1 MQKDKNALMKYYLR
15 GLGTGLAVAVILLG
29 ISGVNAKTLGNQ
41 EKDPGEVAKA
51 SVSEDVKGGK
61 ESSETIES
69 SETVETSETIE
80 SSETVETSETI
91 ESSEIVE
98 TAETSEAIESS
109 ETVGTAETS
118 EAIESSESVETSE
131 AIESS
136 ETVEIVETSEVIE
149 SSESVSTSET
159 KEVHGGIQP
168 SEAADGDFTLTVQRG
183 YSSWTVAK
191 ILAEAGIVGDAK
203 TYDAYLCSHGYDKQI
218 SVGTFIIP
226 EGSSDEEIAK
236 IITGTK

>member
-61 ESSETIES
+61 ESGEAIESSETVETSEAIESSETVESSETIESSETVETSETIES

-98 TAETSEAIESS
+98 SS
-109 ETVGTAETS
+109 EVT
-118 EAIESSESVETSE
+118 ESSESVP
-131 AIESS
+131 
-136 ETVEIVETSEVIE
+136 
-149 SSESVSTSET
+149 TSET
-159 KEVHGGIQP
+159 KEVYGGIQP
-168 SEAADGDFTLTVQRG
+168 SEASEGDFTLTVQRG

-191 ILAEAGIVGDAK
+191 ILAEAGIVADAK
-203 TYDAYLCSHGYDKQI
+203 TYDAYLCSNGYDKRI

>member
-1 MQKDKNALMKYYLR
+1 MKYYLR

-51 SVSEDVKGGK
+51 SVSEEVKGVK
-61 ESSETIES
+61 ESSEVIES
-69 SETVETSETIE
+69 SET
-80 SSETVETSETI
+80 
-91 ESSEIVE
+91 
-98 TAETSEAIESS
+98 
-109 ETVGTAETS
+109 
-118 EAIESSESVETSE
+118 VETSE

-136 ETVEIVETSEVIE
+136 ETVETSEAIESSETVETSEAIESSETVETSEAIESSETVETSEAIESSESVESSEVIE
-149 SSESVSTSET
+149 SSESAPTSET
-159 KEVHGGIQP
+159 KEVQGSIQP
-168 SEAADGDFTLTVQRG
+168 SEAAEGDFTLTVQRG

-191 ILAEAGIVGDAK
+191 ILAEAGIVEDAK
-203 TYDAYLCSHGYDKQI
+203 TYDAYLCSHGYDKRI
-218 SVGTFIIP
+218 SVGTFVIP

>member
-51 SVSEDVKGGK
+51 SVSEEVKGVK
-61 ESSETIES
+61 ESSEVIES
-69 SETVETSETIE
+69 SET
-80 SSETVETSETI
+80 
-91 ESSEIVE
+91 
-98 TAETSEAIESS
+98 
-109 ETVGTAETS
+109 
-118 EAIESSESVETSE
+118 VETSE

-136 ETVEIVETSEVIE
+136 ETVETSEAIESSETVETSEAIESSETVETSEAIESSESVESSEVIE
-149 SSESVSTSET
+149 SSESAPTSET
-159 KEVHGGIQP
+159 KEVQGSIQP
-168 SEAADGDFTLTVQRG
+168 SEAAEGDFTLTVQRG

-191 ILAEAGIVGDAK
+191 ILAEAGIVEDAK
-203 TYDAYLCSHGYDKQI
+203 TYDAYLCSHGYDKRI
-218 SVGTFIIP
+218 SVGTFVIP

>member
-1 MQKDKNALMKYYLR
+1 MKYYLR

-41 EKDPGEVAKA
+41 EKGPGEVGQA
-51 SVSEDVKGGK
+51 SVSDESKAGK
-61 ESSETIES
+61 ESETIES
-69 SETVETSETIE
+69 SGNV
-80 SSETVETSETI
+80 
-91 ESSEIVE
+91 
-98 TAETSEAIESS
+98 ETSEAIESS
-109 ETVGTAETS
+109 ETVETAETS

-149 SSESVSTSET
+149 SSESVTTSET

-203 TYDAYLCSHGYDKQI
+203 TYDAYLCSHGYDKRI